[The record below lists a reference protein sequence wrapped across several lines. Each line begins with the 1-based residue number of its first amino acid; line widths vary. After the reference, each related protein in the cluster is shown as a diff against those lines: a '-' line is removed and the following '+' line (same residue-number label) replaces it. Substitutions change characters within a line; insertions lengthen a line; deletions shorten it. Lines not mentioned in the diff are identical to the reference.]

1 MSLFLIRDDGYGRD
15 EAAAGNPLSAGE
27 VCESVPCS
35 RRLSQLQHLSET
47 IYIFPQEPPT
57 KEPTLS
63 FHLSVLPSCSHS
75 SILPALMWFPRIW
88 NQRKRRVGFSS
99 TLCSEDAA
107 AVAPQTK
114 EDFFFFFL
122 ELGFTGILLYFS
134 GYTTLTPDFRNPA
147 GFIPLVHLAE
157 NPKESVWSG
166 ELGLNHLSISVKHTS
181 QIS

>member
-15 EAAAGNPLSAGE
+15 EAAAGNPFSAGE
-27 VCESVPCS
+27 VCASVPCS
-35 RRLSQLQHLSET
+35 RRLPQLQHLSET

-114 EDFFFFFL
+114 EDFFFFSFWNWVS
-122 ELGFTGILLYFS
+122 LGSYCIFQVTRL
-134 GYTTLTPDFRNPA
+134 
-147 GFIPLVHLAE
+147 
-157 NPKESVWSG
+157 
-166 ELGLNHLSISVKHTS
+166 
-181 QIS
+181 

>member
-15 EAAAGNPLSAGE
+15 EAAAGNPFSAGE
-27 VCESVPCS
+27 VCASVPRS

-114 EDFFFFFL
+114 EDFFFFLFGIGFHWDPTVFFRLHDFNPRFPKSRGVYPTRPSGREPQGKRL
-122 ELGFTGILLYFS
+122 EWRVGPEPFVY
-134 GYTTLTPDFRNPA
+134 
-147 GFIPLVHLAE
+147 
-157 NPKESVWSG
+157 
-166 ELGLNHLSISVKHTS
+166 LSQAH
-181 QIS
+181 